1 MKNFKELV
9 RKDTS
14 DIFSYREEVYNKRR
28 EMEREFKEKF
38 KNVVFKIG
46 YNYYTDL
53 KVSIKQS
60 GDYELYALPVLDAMG
75 TTGRIV
81 EIGYFDFEKA
91 EIASLDELEDTSF
104 KVEGKTLRDFKEYLE
119 HVGYDIKIVHG
130 LKGYMQHQYF
140 DMEIVNKSIE
150 IHITKVRNKGD
161 ANKFSTIY
169 NLMKRLGGED
179 YPISKVVYDDNFKF
193 KCEEVKKIVFDKCYD
208 MLTFAK

>member
-1 MKNFKELV
+1 MEKFKDLV
-9 RKDTS
+9 RKDTNE
-14 DIFSYREEVYNKRR
+14 IFSYREEVCNKRR
-28 EMEREFKEKF
+28 KMESEFKEKF
-38 KNVVFKIG
+38 KDVVFKIG
-46 YNYYTDL
+46 YNYYTEL
-53 KVSIKQS
+53 RVNIKES
-60 GDYELYALPVLDAMG
+60 GNYVLYALPVLDSMG
-75 TTGRIV
+75 TTGRIE
-81 EIGYFDFEKA
+81 EIRYFDFEKA